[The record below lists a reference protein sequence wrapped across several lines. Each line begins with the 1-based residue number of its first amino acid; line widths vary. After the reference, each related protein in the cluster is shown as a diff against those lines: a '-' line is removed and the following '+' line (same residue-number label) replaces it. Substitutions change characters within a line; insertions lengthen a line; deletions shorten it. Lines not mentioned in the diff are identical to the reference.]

1 MANLVDTTL
10 VDTTLV
16 DTTLVVDANL
26 VDTTLVVDA
35 NTTIKHLVFSGGGPA
50 GLITYGAVK
59 ALAHANVWSLPD
71 IKSMYG
77 CSIGAYLAVVVSLG
91 YEWTWLDD
99 YILKR
104 PWEKVFAF
112 TAQSFW
118 DAYEQKGLLGEKIV
132 LESLKPLLEAKDLP
146 EQCTLQEL
154 YAFNHIDIHLYT
166 TNINSMRLTKVDLS
180 HTTHPNLSVIKALCM
195 SMSYPLAFTPVCI
208 DEDCFIDG
216 GLLNNFPLNDC
227 LTKTGCR
234 ETEVLAF
241 KHAWIETHEKV
252 TPDSTIIDYM
262 VFLTKK
268 MQCEI
273 CTEDQQVQI
282 KNIVYCRVDG
292 LAGFAQ
298 WLNAI
303 STADARTKLVEQG
316 MADGKRFLL

>member
-1 MANLVDTTL
+1 MENIEERKPTTSEK
-10 VDTTLV
+10 
-16 DTTLVVDANL
+16 
-26 VDTTLVVDA
+26 
-35 NTTIKHLVFSGGGPA
+35 NTIIKHLVFSGGGPA

-59 ALAHANVWSLPD
+59 ELADANVWSLHN
-71 IKSMYG
+71 IHSMYG
-77 CSIGAYLAVVVSLG
+77 CSIGAYLAVVLSLG

-104 PWEKVFAF
+104 PWEKVFAL

-166 TNINSMRLTKVDLS
+166 TNINSVRLTKVDLS
-180 HTTHPNLSVIKALCM
+180 HTTHPTLSVIKALCM
-195 SMSYPLAFTPVCI
+195 SMSYPLAFKPVCI

-227 LTKTGCR
+227 LTQTGCD

-241 KHAWIETHEKV
+241 KHIWNEHADKITI
-252 TPDSTIIDYM
+252 TADSTIIDYM

-273 CTEDQQVQI
+273 CTEEQQAPI

-292 LAGFAQ
+292 LAGLGQ

-303 STADARTKLVEQG
+303 NTEEARMKLMEQG
-316 MADGKRFLL
+316 VAAGKRFLS

>member
-1 MANLVDTTL
+1 MENIEESTD
-10 VDTTLV
+10 DKI
-16 DTTLVVDANL
+16 
-26 VDTTLVVDA
+26 
-35 NTTIKHLVFSGGGPA
+35 IKHLVFSGGGPA

-59 ALAHANVWSLPD
+59 ELAAANVWSLHN
-71 IKSMYG
+71 IQSMYG
-77 CSIGAYLAVVVSLG
+77 CSIGAYLAVVLSLG

-104 PWEKVFAF
+104 PWEKVFSL

-118 DAYEQKGLLGEKIV
+118 DAYEQKGFLGEKIV

-166 TNINSMRLTKVDLS
+166 TNINSLRLTKVDLS
-180 HTTHPNLSVIKALCM
+180 HTTHPTLSVIKALCM
-195 SMSYPLAFTPVCI
+195 SMSYPLAFKPVCI

-227 LTKTGCR
+227 LIQTGCK
-234 ETEVLAF
+234 ETEILAF
-241 KHAWIETHEKV
+241 KHLWNEHADKITI
-252 TPDSTIIDYM
+252 TSDSTIIDYM

-273 CTEDQQVQI
+273 CTEEQQAQI

-292 LAGFAQ
+292 LAGLGQ

-303 STADARTKLVEQG
+303 NTEEARMKLMEQG
-316 MADGKRFLL
+316 MAAGKRFLS